1 MKDKSI
7 SFVYVLLIIVSIIC
21 LLGFISR
28 EPVNRESYVKL
39 DGKYYYSVGANIDP
53 SFIGEQMGT
62 VERRT
67 PKTIFNRNGDSNQF
81 AVGAKI
87 YAPPPDVAAESDD
100 IIYVE
105 YTQIYV
111 RPDQT
116 EEEITEYALLK
127 AG

>member
-1 MKDKSI
+1 MKGKSI
-7 SFVYVLLIIVSIIC
+7 PFVYVLLITVSIIC
-21 LLGFISR
+21 LFGFIFR
-28 EPVNRESYVKL
+28 EPVKRESYVKL

-53 SFIGEQMGT
+53 SFIGEQIGT
-62 VERRT
+62 VERRA

>member
-1 MKDKSI
+1 MKGKSI
-7 SFVYVLLIIVSIIC
+7 PFVYVLLIIVSIIC
-21 LLGFISR
+21 LFGFIFR
-28 EPVNRESYVKL
+28 EPVKRESYVKL

-53 SFIGEQMGT
+53 SFIGEQIGT
-62 VERRT
+62 VERRA